1 MSLLQQSHMCMLFY
15 TCRFSCDEGV
25 TWYTYNIFEDDNPD
39 EPNHIYTV
47 GMFTELGEK
56 VVHAT

>member
-1 MSLLQQSHMCMLFY
+1 MHVH
-15 TCRFSCDEGV
+15 RFSCDEGL
-25 TWYTYNIFEDDNPD
+25 TWNTYKIFGDDSPD
-39 EPNHIYTV
+39 EPDQIYVV

>member
-1 MSLLQQSHMCMLFY
+1 MWIF
-15 TCRFSCDEGV
+15 RFSCDEGV
-25 TWYTYNIFEDDNPD
+25 TWNTYDIFDDDNPD
-39 EPNHIYTV
+39 EPDQLYVV